1 MPNLGYT
8 YYGYDRY
15 KKGYKYALQGIKD
28 SWPTSDIDVI
38 NASYDIYSK
47 EERFITYYMSIS
59 GHLEYNF
66 TGGNAIALKNREKV
80 LKLDASN
87 AIKAYIATQIEFD
100 KSMELLLKK
109 LEDDGILDDTVIV
122 ISPDHYP
129 YGLSNDEIKNY
140 VDWMKNPNFDLY
152 KNNLI
157 IYNSKVSST
166 HVSKYTSSLDLLPTI
181 LNLFGVEYDS
191 RLLIGKDIF
200 SSSDDLV
207 IFNNKSWITNKG
219 RYDYL
224 KKKFEPFNDEIVSN
238 DYINEINSIVD
249 MKFQMSKLLIKK
261 DYYKTLEGGK

>member
-1 MPNLGYT
+1 
-8 YYGYDRY
+8 
-15 KKGYKYALQGIKD
+15 
-28 SWPTSDIDVI
+28 
-38 NASYDIYSK
+38 
-47 EERFITYYMSIS
+47 
-59 GHLEYNF
+59 
-66 TGGNAIALKNREKV
+66 
-80 LKLDASN
+80 
-87 AIKAYIATQIEFD
+87 
-100 KSMELLLKK
+100 
-109 LEDDGILDDTVIV
+109 V
-122 ISPDHYP
+122 ISHDHYP

-238 DYINEINSIVD
+238 DYINEIISIVD